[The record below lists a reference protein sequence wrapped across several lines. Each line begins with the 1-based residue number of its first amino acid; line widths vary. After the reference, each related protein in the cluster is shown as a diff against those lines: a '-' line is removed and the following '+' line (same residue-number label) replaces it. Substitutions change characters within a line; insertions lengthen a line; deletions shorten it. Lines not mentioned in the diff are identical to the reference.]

1 MSHGARTLSKGLL
14 RLVTAGKER
23 QGGFDETRGSDTE
36 HGPVAAIHMQVIEPG
51 ETLEGPVE
59 KFDSF
64 VRILALQGV

>member
-1 MSHGARTLSKGLL
+1 
-14 RLVTAGKER
+14 
-23 QGGFDETRGSDTE
+23 
-36 HGPVAAIHMQVIEPG
+36 MQVIEPG